1 MENPKVVQNFENEL
15 TKIDQ
20 NREFII
26 EKYVD
31 EIDSKKAKE
40 IEEKLRKAGYIN

>member
-1 MENPKVVQNFENEL
+1 MSCCAGMFLFLESILSRSGQWSG
-15 TKIDQ
+15 
-20 NREFII
+20 R
-26 EKYVD
+26 D